1 MPSMEKQTK
10 PCSTLYRG
18 AYACLMSQ
26 EGLGSRDTL
35 GDITSSSAYLIL
47 MVQGG
52 LAGQQDRAYQVGP

>member
-10 PCSTLYRG
+10 PCSTLCRG
-18 AYACLMSQ
+18 VYVCLMSQ

-52 LAGQQDRAYQVGP
+52 LAGQQDQAYQVGP